1 MEMGIIDL
9 KQALNHELFTGI
21 EWIIMS
27 MGGEGAL
34 VRHVEDYYRVTIPK
48 IEVINPVGSGDATV
62 AGLAVALYQNQTVE
76 TVLKTAMTTGILN
89 TMEVGTGYINI
100 NKFKQY
106 FDLIKIEK

>member
-1 MEMGIIDL
+1 
-9 KQALNHELFTGI
+9 
-21 EWIIMS
+21 
-27 MGGEGAL
+27 
-34 VRHVEDYYRVTIPK
+34 
-48 IEVINPVGSGDATV
+48 V

-106 FDLIKIEK
+106 FDLIKIEKID